1 MKKYEFLE
9 HTADVK
15 LKAYGKTIEEAFCN
29 SAYALKE
36 KIIGKK
42 IVLKKIKKEI
52 KVAGKDNEKLLYN
65 FLEEFLYL
73 LDAKDFIFSKIN
85 KINIEGNKL
94 TAEISGDKASSYKF
108 SNSVKAITYN
118 EIFVKKD
125 KNNFI
130 CQVVLDV

>member
-36 KIIGKK
+36 KLIGKK

>member
-85 KINIEGNKL
+85 KINIAGNKL

>member
-125 KNNFI
+125 KNNII